1 MTRLQQRI
9 KQLEEVY
16 EFDPSG
22 CAPQSPPWMEYWD
35 RQVARHVAGE
45 PNVHLTLAG
54 LRSAIRRAP
63 TEGWKCLGS
72 DAEHRGGGIDEK
84 PKMQS

>member
-1 MTRLQQRI
+1 MTRLRQRI
-9 KQLEEVY
+9 KRLEEVY

-22 CAPQSPPWMEYWD
+22 CAPQSPPWLEYWD
-35 RQVARHVAGE
+35 RQVARYVAGE

-63 TEGWKCLGS
+63 PEG
-72 DAEHRGGGIDEK
+72 
-84 PKMQS
+84 